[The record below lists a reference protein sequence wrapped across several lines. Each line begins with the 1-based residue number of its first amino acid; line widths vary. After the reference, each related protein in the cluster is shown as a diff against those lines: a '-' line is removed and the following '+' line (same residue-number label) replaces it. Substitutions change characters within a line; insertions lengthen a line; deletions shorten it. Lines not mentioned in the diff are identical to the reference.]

1 MFVSNDL
8 NYFHNASMRCGS
20 SQKIGFSWRFTEHFA
35 AVLSAR
41 RVSTQLLCTVHSE
54 CDNLCYLEILARN
67 YLRSIRGILHLRQP
81 SLRRSPA

>member
-41 RVSTQLLCTVHSE
+41 RVSTQLLGVQT
-54 CDNLCYLEILARN
+54 LWT
-67 YLRSIRGILHLRQP
+67 IRIYNDWL
-81 SLRRSPA
+81 

>member
-1 MFVSNDL
+1 MNKMFVSNDL

-41 RVSTQLLCTVHSE
+41 RVSTQLLGVCCKETV
-54 CDNLCYLEILARN
+54 
-67 YLRSIRGILHLRQP
+67 
-81 SLRRSPA
+81 

>member
-1 MFVSNDL
+1 MNKMFVSNDL

-41 RVSTQLLCTVHSE
+41 RVSTQLLGVQ
-54 CDNLCYLEILARN
+54 LKLKMQMKVA
-67 YLRSIRGILHLRQP
+67 LHYY
-81 SLRRSPA
+81 

>member
-41 RVSTQLLCTVHSE
+41 RVSTQLLGVG
-54 CDNLCYLEILARN
+54 
-67 YLRSIRGILHLRQP
+67 RGQNEY
-81 SLRRSPA
+81 

>member
-41 RVSTQLLCTVHSE
+41 RVSTQLLGVYANQTT
-54 CDNLCYLEILARN
+54 R
-67 YLRSIRGILHLRQP
+67 P
-81 SLRRSPA
+81 